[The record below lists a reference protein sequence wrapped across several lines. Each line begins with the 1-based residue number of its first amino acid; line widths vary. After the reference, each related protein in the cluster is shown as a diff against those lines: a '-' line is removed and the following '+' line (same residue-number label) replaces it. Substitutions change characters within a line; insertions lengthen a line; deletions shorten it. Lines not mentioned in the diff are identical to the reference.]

1 MCDTFLALANST
13 KNGDVIFGKNSDR
26 PQSEAQLITYSP
38 RTKHTIGEELK
49 CTYISIPQV
58 NETAAVLLSQPWWMY
73 GAEMGANEYG
83 VVIGNEA
90 VFTKEPLRDTGLLG
104 MDLLRLG
111 LERGKTAKEAL
122 DIIIQLLEK
131 FGQGGSCAFGAQGWS
146 YHNSFL
152 IADPKEAFLLETADM
167 WWVVEVVKDVRS
179 ISNNLSI
186 WGKGDFRR
194 DGIVHY
200 TIGEGYC
207 KDDDDFNFAKNFS
220 AAPIPEKFPPT
231 CRDGRSLQLLTENK
245 GNITPTLMMEFLRE
259 HKVGLCMHRG
269 TPSAGSQVSLL
280 RSNSRK
286 SIHWFTGT
294 MLPCLSVFKPYIF
307 PVAGLKVLE
316 PKPNDKI
323 DSEWLWS
330 KHSDFI
336 KPFKNRFNKV
346 EYQEFVK
353 KSKEIENPIIKKVN
367 DILADEEN
375 ISEEEFV
382 NRIRKINSEAWKKS
396 EEMIN

>member
-1 MCDTFLALANST
+1 MNQ
-13 KNGDVIFGKNSDR
+13 DVITTKR
-26 PQSEAQLITYSP
+26 LTLI
-38 RTKHTIGEELK
+38 
-49 CTYISIPQV
+49 
-58 NETAAVLLSQPWWMY
+58 
-73 GAEMGANEYG
+73 
-83 VVIGNEA
+83 A
-90 VFTKEPLRDTGLLG
+90 VFLSIFAIGSILMFTTPASVKATYGL
-104 MDLLRLG
+104 
-111 LERGKTAKEAL
+111 TAQT
-122 DIIIQLLEK
+122 DD
-131 FGQGGSCAFGAQGWS
+131 C
-146 YHNSFL
+146 
-152 IADPKEAFLLETADM
+152 
-167 WWVVEVVKDVRS
+167 VS
-179 ISNNLSI
+179 ISFNVFEPNN
-186 WGKGDFRR
+186 GKKEKPAVIIGHGLMANKEMLKEYAIEIAAAGFVAITFDFRGLGQSSGDLNVNLLINDVKAIKR
-194 DGIVHY
+194 YLENRADIDIDKLGYIGYSMGGYPGNKIV
-200 TIGEGYC
+200 

-245 GNITPTLMMEFLRE
+245 GKITPTLMMEFLRE